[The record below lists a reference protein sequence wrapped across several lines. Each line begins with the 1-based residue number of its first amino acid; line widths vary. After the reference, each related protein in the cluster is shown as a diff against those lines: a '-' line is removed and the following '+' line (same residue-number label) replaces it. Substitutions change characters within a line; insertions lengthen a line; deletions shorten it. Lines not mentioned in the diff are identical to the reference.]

1 MSRFIVLAFVVFPLL
16 SKAQQVGTT
25 ELPLQYVGEPKVA
38 DSDQHDGQLRPV
50 VGVDNFQILRANRT
64 HPPEDD
70 QAGNTYNHAPM
81 LAYWNNHFYVEYLA
95 QEWQEHGGRTQTYL
109 TSSEDGKHW
118 TAPRLIFPA
127 IEHRPGAFTIAH
139 QRMGFYQAPDGKLLA
154 LAYYGIPLEP
164 GGGPNKGNGLGR
176 AVREIRQDGSVGP
189 IYFIRYMPHA
199 GYPQA
204 KVTWYPFYQK
214 SPDKAFVAA
223 CDALLANRL
232 MTQQWWEEDQSQ
244 DGFFAL
250 GADTII
256 NFEPKALSFFH
267 RKDSTVVGLWKGAWA
282 ALSQDEGNS
291 WSKPVIIKS
300 KPEGSAKEWG
310 QRTDDG
316 RYAIVYN
323 PQGGDPRLPLALI
336 TSNDG
341 ITFDSLRYVHGDV
354 PELRYTG
361 TFKDVGAEYVR
372 GIAEGNGNPPGN
384 DLWVVYSVNKEDIW
398 ISRVPIPARESVSG
412 EVREDFENTT
422 TGEVPDGWNVY
433 KPYWATVETAEE
445 NGNHYLHLRNEEPY
459 DYAKLVKVFPESKKL
474 SVTFTLLDFRDGHL
488 EIDVQDRYGH
498 RPIRLGDFVSWNFL
512 TATEGPVLRHLKRL
526 ENGQEYRF
534 RLEVDVDQ
542 QQYDLYLNDEALLQA
557 APFREPVESLER
569 LEFRT
574 GAYRQRNKHRYD
586 LLAPK
591 DDGLPGADEKH
602 HRISDY
608 KIDNITII
616 VTEDVIVTEN

>member
-50 VGVDNFQILRANRT
+50 LGVDNFQILRANRT

-81 LAYWNNHFYVEYLA
+81 LAYWNNRFYVEYLA
-95 QEWQEHGGRTQTYL
+95 QEWQEHGERTQTYL
-109 TSSEDGKHW
+109 LSSEDGKHW
-118 TAPRLIFPA
+118 TAPRRIFPA

-139 QRMGFYQAPDGKLLA
+139 QRMGFYQAPNGKLLA

-189 IYFIRYMPHA
+189 IYFICYMPHA

-223 CDALLANRL
+223 CDALLTDRL

-250 GADTII
+250 AADTII

-398 ISRVPIPARESVSG
+398 ISRVPIPARESVSA
-412 EVREDFENTT
+412 EVREDFENTA

-445 NGNHYLHLRNEEPY
+445 NGNH
-459 DYAKLVKVFPESKKL
+459 
-474 SVTFTLLDFRDGHL
+474 
-488 EIDVQDRYGH
+488 
-498 RPIRLGDFVSWNFL
+498 SWNFL

-526 ENGQEYRF
+526 ENGQDYRF

-608 KIDNITII
+608 KIDDIAII
-616 VTEDVIVTEN
+616 VTEDVIVTKN